1 MLVAEVRGKSTRQI
15 RRVFALID
23 EVMAK
28 GIDRLIGDDEA
39 KSSYFFTRY
48 C

>member
-15 RRVFALID
+15 RPVHVLID

-28 GIDRLIGDDEA
+28 GIEMLMTGHQSKEGFIIR
-39 KSSYFFTRY
+39 K
-48 C
+48 